1 VGRANNVELGLS
13 FQLPGSKAM
22 FSQSIRRKIVGIAL
36 GLVVLMIGTSILS
49 MLMANRVGHLLDE
62 LTNKYVPAYGDLART
77 NVRSL
82 ERALALRQMVIAKM
96 QAPPDD
102 VAFAQR
108 MQIYRTKDAE
118 ITEEAE
124 AARKLIVSIIEDT
137 STPSDNVALA
147 LIDGRIEAAVTD
159 VRQLLNDENSRLIGQ
174 LEAHD
179 FPEVQRSL
187 KRIDAL
193 RDEFNQKIDQ
203 IRADMLAQ
211 VKASAATVM
220 VDQQRAIWITV
231 VVTAIAAILGLLFAG
246 LVGAGITRP
255 VRLLLQGTR
264 EVEAGQLDRPIDVV
278 TRDEIGQLTAA
289 FNRMVGQLRQKEQIR
304 RTFGRYIDPRVVEGL
319 INQSA
324 AGTEGQRRVMTVMF
338 CDMKG
343 FTGLSEGMTPQG
355 LVKVMNRY
363 LSTMSEPIRAQQG
376 IIDKYIGDAIMAYWG
391 PPFSDEADEARLACL
406 AAIDMMD
413 RIGGLRKEL
422 PELLGVRTIPT
433 ECDLRIGIA
442 TGEALVGSIGS
453 ELMMS
458 FTVMGDTVNL
468 ASRLESANK
477 FYGTRC
483 LVSQTTIAAA
493 AQAVEAREIDR
504 LVVAG
509 QTRSQI
515 VFEIMGRRGELS
527 AEQIAL
533 RAHYSEG
540 LAAYRA
546 RHWDEATSA
555 LKAALAAA
563 PGDGPCMVLLTRV
576 ESFRDNPP
584 TADWD
589 GSWRLDQKNPAA
601 GSTHV
606 GRLSNG
612 V

>member
-1 VGRANNVELGLS
+1 
-13 FQLPGSKAM
+13 M

-36 GLVVLMIGTSILS
+36 GLVVLMIATSILS
-49 MLMANRVGHLLDE
+49 TLMANRVGHLLDE
-62 LTNKYVPAYGDLART
+62 LTNKYVPAYGDLTRT

-96 QAPPDD
+96 QTPPDD
-102 VAFAQR
+102 AAFAQR

-118 ITEEAE
+118 VTQEAE

-147 LIDGRIEAAVTD
+147 HVDGQIEAAVTE
-159 VRQLLNDENSRLIGQ
+159 VRRFLNEENSRLISQ

-187 KRIDAL
+187 QRSDAF
-193 RDEFNQKIDQ
+193 RDEFNQRIDQ
-203 IRADMLAQ
+203 IRAGMLVQ
-211 VKASAATVM
+211 VHASAATVM
-220 VDQQRAIWITV
+220 VDQQRATWITV
-231 VVTAIAAILGLLFAG
+231 IVTAIAAILGLLFAG
-246 LVGAGITRP
+246 LVGGGITRP

-264 EVEAGQLDRPIDVV
+264 DVEAGQLDRSIDVV

-289 FNRMVGQLRQKEQIR
+289 FNRMVGQLRQKEQMR
-304 RTFGRYIDPRVVEGL
+304 RTFGRYIDPRVAEGL

-324 AGTEGQRRVMTVMF
+324 AATEGQRRTMTVMF

-391 PPFSDEADEARLACL
+391 PPFTDEADEARLACL
-406 AAIDMMD
+406 AAIDMMG

-453 ELMMS
+453 EFMMS

-483 LVSQTTIAAA
+483 LVSQATIAAA

-509 QTRSQI
+509 QTRPQI
-515 VFEIMGRRGELS
+515 VFEIMGRGGELS

-533 RAHYSEG
+533 RVYYSDG

-546 RHWDEATSA
+546 RRWDEATSA

-576 ESFRDNPP
+576 ESLRDNPP
-584 TADWD
+584 PADWD
-589 GSWRLDQKNPAA
+589 GSWRLDQKNPTTGPADHLA
-601 GSTHV
+601 S
-606 GRLSNG
+606 
-612 V
+612 

>member
-1 VGRANNVELGLS
+1 
-13 FQLPGSKAM
+13 M

-36 GLVVLMIGTSILS
+36 GLVVLMIATSILS
-49 MLMANRVGHLLDE
+49 TLMANRVGHLLDE

-82 ERALALRQMVIAKM
+82 EGALALRQMVIAKM
-96 QAPPDD
+96 QTPPDD
-102 VAFAQR
+102 AAFAQR

-118 ITEEAE
+118 VTEEAE

-147 LIDGRIEAAVTD
+147 HIDGRIEAAVTD
-159 VRQLLNDENSRLIGQ
+159 VRRHLNEENSQLIGQ

-211 VKASAATVM
+211 VHASAATVM

-231 VVTAIAAILGLLFAG
+231 IVTAIAAILGLLFAG
-246 LVGAGITRP
+246 LVGGGITRP

-264 EVEAGQLDRPIDVV
+264 DVEAGQLDRSIDVV

-289 FNRMVGQLRQKEQIR
+289 FNRMVGQLRQKEQMR
-304 RTFGRYIDPRVVEGL
+304 RTFGRYIDPRVAEGL

-324 AGTEGQRRVMTVMF
+324 AAATEGQRRVMTVMF

-391 PPFSDEADEARLACL
+391 PPFTDEADEARLACL

-453 ELMMS
+453 EFMMS

-483 LVSQTTIAAA
+483 LVSQATIAAA

-509 QTRSQI
+509 QTRPQI
-515 VFEIMGRRGELS
+515 VFEIMGRAGELS

-533 RAHYSEG
+533 RAHYSDG

-576 ESFRDNPP
+576 ESLRDNPP
-584 TADWD
+584 PADWD
-589 GSWRLDQKNPAA
+589 GSWHLDQKNPAT
-601 GSTHV
+601 GPTEV

-612 V
+612 VRGVH

>member
-1 VGRANNVELGLS
+1 
-13 FQLPGSKAM
+13 M
-22 FSQSIRRKIVGIAL
+22 FSQSIRGKIAGIAL

-82 ERALALRQMVIAKM
+82 ERALALSQLVIAKM
-96 QAPPDD
+96 QTPPDD

-118 ITEEAE
+118 VTQEAE

-147 LIDGRIEAAVTD
+147 LVDGRIEAAVTD
-159 VRQLLNDENSRLIGQ
+159 VRRLLNEENNRLISQ
-174 LEAHD
+174 LEARD

-187 KRIDAL
+187 KRIDAF

-211 VKASAATVM
+211 VYASAATVI

-264 EVEAGQLDRPIDVV
+264 EVEAGQLDRSIDVV

-289 FNRMVGQLRQKEQIR
+289 FNRMVGQLRHKEQIR

-324 AGTEGQRRVMTVMF
+324 AAATEGQRRVMTVMF

-391 PPFSDEADEARLACL
+391 PPFADEADEARLACL

-453 ELMMS
+453 EFMMS

-509 QTRSQI
+509 QTRPQI
-515 VFEIMGRRGELS
+515 VFEIMGRGGELS
-527 AEQIAL
+527 AEQVTL

-563 PGDGPCMVLLTRV
+563 PGDGPCMVLLNRV
-576 ESFRDNPP
+576 ENLRDNPP
-584 TADWD
+584 GADWD
-589 GSWRLDQKNPAA
+589 GSWRLDQKNPAI
-601 GSTHV
+601 GPTDV
-606 GRLSNG
+606 GRLSNRVRG
-612 V
+612 LH

>member
-1 VGRANNVELGLS
+1 
-13 FQLPGSKAM
+13 M

-36 GLVVLMIGTSILS
+36 GLVVLMIATSILS
-49 MLMANRVGHLLDE
+49 TLMANRVGHLLDE

-96 QAPPDD
+96 QTPPDD
-102 VAFAQR
+102 AAFAQR

-118 ITEEAE
+118 VTEEAE

-147 LIDGRIEAAVTD
+147 HIDGRIEATVTD
-159 VRQLLNDENSRLIGQ
+159 VRRHLNEENSRLISQ

-179 FPEVQRSL
+179 IPEVQRSL
-187 KRIDAL
+187 KRIDAF

-211 VKASAATVM
+211 VYASAATVM

-231 VVTAIAAILGLLFAG
+231 IVTAIAAILGLLFAG

-255 VRLLLQGTR
+255 VRVLLQGTR
-264 EVEAGQLDRPIDVV
+264 EVEAGQLDRSIDVV
-278 TRDEIGQLTAA
+278 TSDEIGQLTAA
-289 FNRMVGQLRQKEQIR
+289 FNRMVGQLRHKEQIR

-319 INQSA
+319 INQSGA
-324 AGTEGQRRVMTVMF
+324 ASTEGQRRVMTVMF

-391 PPFSDEADEARLACL
+391 PPFTDEADEARLACL

-453 ELMMS
+453 EFMMS

-483 LVSQTTIAAA
+483 LVAQATIAAA
-493 AQAVEAREIDR
+493 AQAVEAREIDH

-509 QTRSQI
+509 QTRPQT
-515 VFEIMGRRGELS
+515 VFEIMGRAGELS

-563 PGDGPCMVLLTRV
+563 PADGP
-576 ESFRDNPP
+576 S
-584 TADWD
+584 
-589 GSWRLDQKNPAA
+589 
-601 GSTHV
+601 
-606 GRLSNG
+606 
-612 V
+612 

>member
-1 VGRANNVELGLS
+1 
-13 FQLPGSKAM
+13 M

-36 GLVVLMIGTSILS
+36 GLVVLMIATSILS
-49 MLMANRVGHLLDE
+49 TLMANRASHLLDE

-82 ERALALRQMVIAKM
+82 EGALALRQMVIAKM
-96 QAPPDD
+96 QTPPDD
-102 VAFAQR
+102 AAFAQR

-118 ITEEAE
+118 VTEEAE
-124 AARKLIVSIIEDT
+124 AARKLIDSIIEDP

-147 LIDGRIEAAVTD
+147 HIDGRIEATVTD
-159 VRQLLNDENSRLIGQ
+159 VRRHLSEENSRLISQ
-174 LEAHD
+174 LDAHD
-179 FPEVQRSL
+179 FLEVQRSL
-187 KRIDAL
+187 KRIDAF

-211 VKASAATVM
+211 VHASAATVM
-220 VDQQRAIWITV
+220 VNQQRAIWVTV
-231 VVTAIAAILGLLFAG
+231 IVTAIAAILGLLFAG
-246 LVGAGITRP
+246 LVGGGITRP
-255 VRLLLQGTR
+255 VRLLLQGAR
-264 EVEAGQLDRPIDVV
+264 DVEAGQLDRSIDVV

-289 FNRMVGQLRQKEQIR
+289 FNRMVGQLRQKEEMR
-304 RTFGRYIDPRVVEGL
+304 RTFGRYIDPRVAEGL

-324 AGTEGQRRVMTVMF
+324 AATEGQRRTMTVMF

-391 PPFSDEADEARLACL
+391 PPFTDEADAARLACH

-422 PELLGVRTIPT
+422 PELLGVRRIPT

-453 ELMMS
+453 EFMMS

-483 LVSQTTIAAA
+483 LVSHATISAA

-509 QTRSQI
+509 QTRPQI
-515 VFEIMGRRGELS
+515 VFEIMGRAGELS

-533 RAHYSEG
+533 RAHYSDG

-555 LKAALAAA
+555 FKAALAAA
-563 PGDGPCMVLLTRV
+563 PGDGPCMALLARA
-576 ESFRDNPP
+576 ERLRDNPP
-584 TADWD
+584 SADWD
-589 GSWRLDQKNPAA
+589 GSWHLDQKSPAT
-601 GSTHV
+601 GPSEV
-606 GRLSNG
+606 SGP
-612 V
+612 

>member
-1 VGRANNVELGLS
+1 
-13 FQLPGSKAM
+13 M
-22 FSQSIRRKIVGIAL
+22 FSQSIRRQIVGIAL

-49 MLMANRVGHLLDE
+49 MLMANRVGHLVDE

-102 VAFAQR
+102 VAFAKR

-118 ITEEAE
+118 VTEEAE

-147 LIDGRIEAAVTD
+147 LIDGRIEATVTD
-159 VRQLLNDENSRLIGQ
+159 VRRLLNEENSRLISQ

-187 KRIDAL
+187 KRIDAF

-211 VKASAATVM
+211 VYASAATVM

-231 VVTAIAAILGLLFAG
+231 IVTAIAAILGLLFAG

-264 EVEAGQLDRPIDVV
+264 EVEAGQLDRSIDVV
-278 TRDEIGQLTAA
+278 TSDEIGQLTAA
-289 FNRMVGQLRQKEQIR
+289 FNRMVGQLRHKEQIR

-324 AGTEGQRRVMTVMF
+324 AAATEGQRRVMTVMF

-391 PPFSDEADEARLACL
+391 PPFTDEADEARLACL

-453 ELMMS
+453 EFMMS

-483 LVSQTTIAAA
+483 LVSQATIAAA

-509 QTRSQI
+509 QTRPQI
-515 VFEIMGRRGELS
+515 VFEIMGRAGELS

-563 PGDGPCMVLLTRV
+563 ARRWTLYGPPHPRRELARQSAPRRLGWFVAPRSEKPGDRTY
-576 ESFRDNPP
+576 
-584 TADWD
+584 
-589 GSWRLDQKNPAA
+589 
-601 GSTHV
+601 
-606 GRLSNG
+606 
-612 V
+612 

>member
-1 VGRANNVELGLS
+1 
-13 FQLPGSKAM
+13 M

-36 GLVVLMIGTSILS
+36 GLVVLMIVTSILS
-49 MLMANRVGHLLDE
+49 TLMANRVGHLLDE
-62 LTNKYVPAYGDLART
+62 LTNKYVPAYGDLARAH
-77 NVRSL
+77 VRSL
-82 ERALALRQMVIAKM
+82 EGALALRQMVIAKM
-96 QAPPDD
+96 QTPPDD
-102 VAFAQR
+102 VAFAKR

-118 ITEEAE
+118 VAEEAE
-124 AARKLIVSIIEDT
+124 AARKLIGSIIEDT
-137 STPSDNVALA
+137 NTPSDNVALA

-159 VRQLLNDENSRLIGQ
+159 VRRLLTEENRQLISQ

-187 KRIDAL
+187 QRTDAL
-193 RDEFNQKIDQ
+193 RDQFNQRIDE
-203 IRADMLAQ
+203 IRAGMLAQ
-211 VKASAATVM
+211 VHASAATVI
-220 VDQQRAIWITV
+220 VNQQRAIWITV
-231 VVTAIAAILGLLFAG
+231 IVTAVAAILGLLFAG
-246 LVGAGITRP
+246 LVGGGITRP

-264 EVEAGQLDRPIDVV
+264 DVEAGQLDRSIDVV

-289 FNRMVGQLRQKEQIR
+289 FNRMVGQLRQKEEMR
-304 RTFGRYIDPRVVEGL
+304 RTFGRYIDPRVAEGL

-324 AGTEGQRRVMTVMF
+324 AATEGQRQTMTVMF

-343 FTGLSEGMTPQG
+343 FTRLSEGVTPQG

-363 LSTMSEPIRAQQG
+363 LSTMSEPIRARQG

-391 PPFSDEADEARLACL
+391 PPFADEADEARLACL

-453 ELMMS
+453 DFMMS

-483 LVSQTTIAAA
+483 LVSQATIAAA
-493 AQAVEAREIDR
+493 DQAVEAREIDR

-509 QTRSQI
+509 QTRPQV
-515 VFEIMGRRGELS
+515 VFEIMGRAGELS

-533 RAHYSEG
+533 RAHYSDG

-546 RHWDEATSA
+546 RHWDEVTSA
-555 LKAALAAA
+555 LKAALAVA
-563 PGDGPCMVLLTRV
+563 PGDGPCMVLLARA
-576 ESFRDNPP
+576 ERLRDNPP
-584 TADWD
+584 SVDWD
-589 GSWRLDQKNPAA
+589 GSWHLDQKSRATGPSEL
-601 GSTHV
+601 GS
-606 GRLSNG
+606 L
-612 V
+612 

>member
-1 VGRANNVELGLS
+1 
-13 FQLPGSKAM
+13 M

-36 GLVVLMIGTSILS
+36 GLVVLMIVTSILS
-49 MLMANRVGHLLDE
+49 TLMANRVGHLLDE
-62 LTNKYVPAYGDLART
+62 LTNKYLPAYGDLARAH
-77 NVRSL
+77 VRSL
-82 ERALALRQMVIAKM
+82 EGALALRQMVIAKM
-96 QAPPDD
+96 QTPPDD

-118 ITEEAE
+118 VAEEAE
-124 AARKLIVSIIEDT
+124 AARKLIGSIIEDT

-159 VRQLLNDENSRLIGQ
+159 VRRLLTEENRQLISQ

-179 FPEVQRSL
+179 FSEVQRSL
-187 KRIDAL
+187 QRTDAL
-193 RDEFNQKIDQ
+193 RDQFNQRIDE
-203 IRADMLAQ
+203 IRAGMLAQ
-211 VKASAATVM
+211 VHASAATVI
-220 VDQQRAIWITV
+220 VNQQRAIWITV
-231 VVTAIAAILGLLFAG
+231 IVTAVAAILGLLFAG
-246 LVGAGITRP
+246 LVGGGITRP

-264 EVEAGQLDRPIDVV
+264 DVEAGQLDRSIDVV

-289 FNRMVGQLRQKEQIR
+289 FNRMVGQLRQKEEMR
-304 RTFGRYIDPRVVEGL
+304 RTFGRYIDPRVAEGL

-324 AGTEGQRRVMTVMF
+324 AATEGQRQTMTVMF

-343 FTGLSEGMTPQG
+343 FTRLSEGVTPQG

-363 LSTMSEPIRAQQG
+363 LSTMSEPIRARQG

-391 PPFSDEADEARLACL
+391 PPFAGEADEARLACL

-453 ELMMS
+453 DFMMS

-483 LVSQTTIAAA
+483 LVSQATIAAA
-493 AQAVEAREIDR
+493 DQAVEAREIDR

-509 QTRSQI
+509 QTRPQV
-515 VFEIMGRRGELS
+515 VFEIMGRAGELS

-533 RAHYSEG
+533 RARYSDG
-540 LAAYRA
+540 LAAFRA

-563 PGDGPCMVLLTRV
+563 PGDGPCMVLLARA
-576 ESFRDNPP
+576 ERLRDNPP
-584 TADWD
+584 SVDWD
-589 GSWRLDQKNPAA
+589 GSWHLDQKSRATGPSEL
-601 GSTHV
+601 GS
-606 GRLSNG
+606 L
-612 V
+612 

>member
-1 VGRANNVELGLS
+1 
-13 FQLPGSKAM
+13 M

-36 GLVVLMIGTSILS
+36 GLVVLMIATSILS
-49 MLMANRVGHLLDE
+49 TLMANRVGHLLDE

-96 QAPPDD
+96 QTPPDD
-102 VAFAQR
+102 AAFAQR

-118 ITEEAE
+118 VTQEAE

-147 LIDGRIEAAVTD
+147 HVDGRIEAAVTD
-159 VRQLLNDENSRLIGQ
+159 VRRFLNEENNRLVSQ
-174 LEAHD
+174 LEARD

-187 KRIDAL
+187 KRIDAF

-211 VKASAATVM
+211 VYASAATVM
-220 VDQQRAIWITV
+220 VDQQRATWITV
-231 VVTAIAAILGLLFAG
+231 IVTAIAAILGLLFAG
-246 LVGAGITRP
+246 LVGGGITRP

-264 EVEAGQLDRPIDVV
+264 DVEAGQLDRSIDVV

-289 FNRMVGQLRQKEQIR
+289 FNRMVGQLRQKEQMR
-304 RTFGRYIDPRVVEGL
+304 RTFGRYIDPRVAEGL

-324 AGTEGQRRVMTVMF
+324 AATEGQRRTMTVMF

-391 PPFSDEADEARLACL
+391 PPFTDEADEARLACL
-406 AAIDMMD
+406 AAIDMMG

-422 PELLGVRTIPT
+422 PELLGVRSIPT

-453 ELMMS
+453 EFMMS

-483 LVSQTTIAAA
+483 LVSQATIAAA

-509 QTRSQI
+509 QTRPQI
-515 VFEIMGRRGELS
+515 VFEIMGRGGELS

-533 RAHYSEG
+533 RAHYSDG

-576 ESFRDNPP
+576 ESLRDNPP
-584 TADWD
+584 PADWD
-589 GSWRLDQKNPAA
+589 GSWRLDQKNPA
-601 GSTHV
+601 TQPTEV
-606 GRLSNG
+606 GRP
-612 V
+612 

>member
-1 VGRANNVELGLS
+1 
-13 FQLPGSKAM
+13 M

-36 GLVVLMIGTSILS
+36 GLVVLMIVTSILS
-49 MLMANRVGHLLDE
+49 TLMTNRVGHLLDE
-62 LTNKYVPAYGDLART
+62 LTNKYVPAYGDLARAH
-77 NVRSL
+77 VRSL
-82 ERALALRQMVIAKM
+82 EGALALRQMVIAKM
-96 QAPPDD
+96 QTPPDE

-108 MQIYRTKDAE
+108 IRIYRTKDAE
-118 ITEEAE
+118 VAEEAE
-124 AARKLIVSIIEDT
+124 AARKLIGSIIEDT

-159 VRQLLNDENSRLIGQ
+159 VRRLLTEEHRQLISQ

-187 KRIDAL
+187 QRTDAL
-193 RDEFNQKIDQ
+193 RDQFNQRIDE
-203 IRADMLAQ
+203 IRAGMLAQ
-211 VKASAATVM
+211 VHASAATVIIN
-220 VDQQRAIWITV
+220 QQRAIWITV
-231 VVTAIAAILGLLFAG
+231 IVTAIAAILGLLFAG
-246 LVGAGITRP
+246 LVGGGITRP

-264 EVEAGQLDRPIDVV
+264 DVEVGQLDRSIDVV

-289 FNRMVGQLRQKEQIR
+289 FNRMVGQLRQKEEMR
-304 RTFGRYIDPRVVEGL
+304 RTFGRYIDPRVAEGL

-324 AGTEGQRRVMTVMF
+324 AATEGQRQTMTVMF

-343 FTGLSEGMTPQG
+343 FTRLSEGVTPQG

-363 LSTMSEPIRAQQG
+363 LSTMSEPIRARQG

-391 PPFSDEADEARLACL
+391 PPFADEADEARLACL

-453 ELMMS
+453 EFMMS

-483 LVSQTTIAAA
+483 LVSQATIAAA
-493 AQAVEAREIDR
+493 DQAVEAREIDR

-509 QTRSQI
+509 QTRPQV
-515 VFEIMGRRGELS
+515 VFEIMGRAGELS

-533 RAHYSEG
+533 RAHYSDG
-540 LAAYRA
+540 LAAFRA
-546 RHWDEATSA
+546 RNWDEATSA

-563 PGDGPCMVLLTRV
+563 PGDGPCMVLLARA
-576 ESFRDNPP
+576 ERLRDNPP
-584 TADWD
+584 SVDWD
-589 GSWRLDQKNPAA
+589 GSWHLDQKSRATGPSEL
-601 GSTHV
+601 GS
-606 GRLSNG
+606 L
-612 V
+612 

>member
-1 VGRANNVELGLS
+1 
-13 FQLPGSKAM
+13 M

-118 ITEEAE
+118 VTEEAE

-147 LIDGRIEAAVTD
+147 LIDGRIEATVTD
-159 VRQLLNDENSRLIGQ
+159 VRRHLNEENSQLISQ

-187 KRIDAL
+187 KRIDAF

-211 VKASAATVM
+211 VYASAATVM

-231 VVTAIAAILGLLFAG
+231 IVTAIAAILGLLFAG
-246 LVGAGITRP
+246 LVGTGITRP

-264 EVEAGQLDRPIDVV
+264 EVEAGQLDRSIDVV

-289 FNRMVGQLRQKEQIR
+289 FNRMVGQLRHKEQIR

-324 AGTEGQRRVMTVMF
+324 AATEGQRRMMTVMF

-391 PPFSDEADEARLACL
+391 PPFTDEADEARLACL

-453 ELMMS
+453 EFMMS

-483 LVSQTTIAAA
+483 LVSQATIAAA

-509 QTRSQI
+509 QTRPQI
-515 VFEIMGRRGELS
+515 VFEIMGRAGELS

-576 ESFRDNPP
+576 ESLRDNPP
-584 TADWD
+584 PADWD
-589 GSWRLDQKNPAA
+589 GSWRLDQKNP
-601 GSTHV
+601 GDRTY
-606 GRLSNG
+606 
-612 V
+612 

>member
-1 VGRANNVELGLS
+1 
-13 FQLPGSKAM
+13 M

-36 GLVVLMIGTSILS
+36 GLVALMIGTSILS

-96 QAPPDD
+96 QVPPDD

-118 ITEEAE
+118 VTEEAE

-147 LIDGRIEAAVTD
+147 LIDGRIETVVTD
-159 VRQLLNDENSRLIGQ
+159 VRRLLNEENSRLISQ
-174 LEAHD
+174 LAAHD
-179 FPEVQRSL
+179 LPEVERSL
-187 KRIDAL
+187 KRVDAF

-211 VKASAATVM
+211 VYASAATAM
-220 VDQQRAIWITV
+220 VDQQWAIWITV
-231 VVTAIAAILGLLFAG
+231 IVTAIAAILGLLFAG
-246 LVGAGITRP
+246 LVGTGITRP

-264 EVEAGQLDRPIDVV
+264 EVEAGQLDRSIDVV
-278 TRDEIGQLTAA
+278 THDEIGQLTAA

-324 AGTEGQRRVMTVMF
+324 AAATEGQRRVMTVMF

-391 PPFSDEADEARLACL
+391 PPFTDEADEARLACL
-406 AAIDMMD
+406 AAIDMMG

-453 ELMMS
+453 EFMMS

-483 LVSQTTIAAA
+483 LVSQATIAAA

-509 QTRSQI
+509 QTRPQI
-515 VFEIMGRRGELS
+515 VFEIMGRAGELS

-563 PGDGPCMVLLTRV
+563 PADGPCMVLLTRV
-576 ESFRDNPP
+576 EGLRDNPP
-584 TADWD
+584 PADWE
-589 GSWRLDQKNPAA
+589 GSWHLDQKNAA
-601 GSTHV
+601 NGPTDV

-612 V
+612 VRGVR

>member
-1 VGRANNVELGLS
+1 
-13 FQLPGSKAM
+13 M

-36 GLVVLMIGTSILS
+36 GLVVLMIVTSILS
-49 MLMANRVGHLLDE
+49 TLMANRVGHLLDE
-62 LTNKYVPAYGDLART
+62 LTNKYVPAYGDLARAH
-77 NVRSL
+77 VRSL
-82 ERALALRQMVIAKM
+82 EGALALRQMVIAKM
-96 QAPPDD
+96 QTPPDD

-118 ITEEAE
+118 VAEEAE
-124 AARKLIVSIIEDT
+124 AARKLIGSIIEDT

-159 VRQLLNDENSRLIGQ
+159 VRRLLTEEHRQLISQ

-187 KRIDAL
+187 QRTDAL
-193 RDEFNQKIDQ
+193 RDQFNQRIDE
-203 IRADMLAQ
+203 IRAGMLAQ
-211 VKASAATVM
+211 VHASAATVM

-231 VVTAIAAILGLLFAG
+231 IVTAIAAILGLLFAG
-246 LVGAGITRP
+246 LVGGGITRP

-264 EVEAGQLDRPIDVV
+264 DVEAGQLDRSIDVV

-289 FNRMVGQLRQKEQIR
+289 FNRMVGQLRQKEEMR
-304 RTFGRYIDPRVVEGL
+304 RTFGRYIDPRVAEGL

-324 AGTEGQRRVMTVMF
+324 AATEGQRQTMTVMF

-343 FTGLSEGMTPQG
+343 FTRLSEGVTPQG

-363 LSTMSEPIRAQQG
+363 LSTMSEPIRARQG

-391 PPFSDEADEARLACL
+391 PPFADEADEARLACL

-453 ELMMS
+453 EFMMS

-483 LVSQTTIAAA
+483 LVSQATIAAA
-493 AQAVEAREIDR
+493 DQAVEAREIDR

-509 QTRSQI
+509 QTRPQI
-515 VFEIMGRRGELS
+515 VFEIMGRAGELS

-533 RAHYSEG
+533 RAHYSDG

-546 RHWDEATSA
+546 RHWDEVTSA
-555 LKAALAAA
+555 LKAALAVA
-563 PGDGPCMVLLTRV
+563 PGDGPCMVLLARA
-576 ESFRDNPP
+576 ERLRDNPP
-584 TADWD
+584 SVDWD
-589 GSWRLDQKNPAA
+589 GSWHLDQKSRATGPSEL
-601 GSTHV
+601 GS
-606 GRLSNG
+606 L
-612 V
+612 